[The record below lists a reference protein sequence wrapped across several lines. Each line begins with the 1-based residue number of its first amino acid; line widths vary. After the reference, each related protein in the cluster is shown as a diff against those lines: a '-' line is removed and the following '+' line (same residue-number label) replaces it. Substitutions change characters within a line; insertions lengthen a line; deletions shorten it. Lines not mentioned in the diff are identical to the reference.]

1 MSALKKCLFIILG
14 SLCTALGIAGVFL
27 PVLPTT
33 PLLLAAAFF
42 FSRSSERLNAW
53 LVETKA
59 YKAYVEPFKSG
70 RGVTVKKKLT
80 ILGISYSIMAVSAI
94 LVAKPIVW
102 GILGCVAVFL
112 LWLVTF
118 YLPTERS
125 VFDEE

>member
-1 MSALKKCLFIILG
+1 M
-14 SLCTALGIAGVFL
+14 

-112 LWLVTF
+112 LWLVAF

>member
-1 MSALKKCLFIILG
+1 MSALKKCLFVILG

-70 RGVTVKKKLT
+70 RGATVKKKLT

-112 LWLVTF
+112 LWLVAF